1 MSADKGLMR
10 GFPIQTK
17 LTLVHPGRQVTLAG
31 RMAVELGKAKTTFP
45 EQVGLQPHLQR
56 LGPFAEASCCLHG
69 QHL

>member
-17 LTLVHPGRQVTLAG
+17 LTFVHPGLQVTLAG
-31 RMAVELGKAKTTFP
+31 RMAVELGKAEATS
-45 EQVGLQPHLQR
+45 LQPHLQR
-56 LGPFAEASCCLHG
+56 LGPFAEASCCQHG